1 MFFTK
6 ENDIFTPQKVIKN
19 NQINNLMRTISEIKA
34 LVGDNRV
41 EEAITALIAC
51 LGEKDD
57 TLTNQLILTKGR
69 FKQYVTSI
77 NLGLEERN
85 EVREQIVNSVLM
97 LADDAERYIQIIEIK
112 PITTV
117 SIETE
122 VSIKGNDEIIAIIYM
137 YLYAYNVNDFDF
149 MKKTLNLEQVDLP
162 YWKSL
167 LKSYTDV
174 GMGFTITKIE
184 PITEDLTE
192 AIYKAEYFSKPLRG
206 AQAFDRQLFSDVFT
220 LQLDAKRRW
229 KIVFEET
236 VLLESVS

>member
-1 MFFTK
+1 MSVFTK

-97 LADDAERYIQIIEIK
+97 LADDAERYIQIIDIK
-112 PITTV
+112 QITPV

-137 YLYAYNVNDFDF
+137 YLYAYNVNDFDV

-167 LKSYTDV
+167 S
-174 GMGFTITKIE
+174 
-184 PITEDLTE
+184 
-192 AIYKAEYFSKPLRG
+192 
-206 AQAFDRQLFSDVFT
+206 
-220 LQLDAKRRW
+220 
-229 KIVFEET
+229 
-236 VLLESVS
+236 